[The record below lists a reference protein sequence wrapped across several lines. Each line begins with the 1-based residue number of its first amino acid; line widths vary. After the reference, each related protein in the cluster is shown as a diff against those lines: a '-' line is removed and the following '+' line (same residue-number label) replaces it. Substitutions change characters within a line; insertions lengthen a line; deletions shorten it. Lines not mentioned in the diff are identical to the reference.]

1 MSDISVINI
10 LFFIFKY
17 FEILPG
23 TRYFENFAYCRHCDV
38 GRRGTCDVHTRVLAP
53 LARHVVSINYQ

>member
-10 LFFIFKY
+10 YYFFKY

-23 TRYFENFAYCRHCDV
+23 TLKILPRHCDV
-38 GRRGTCDVHTRVLAP
+38 GRRGTCDVHTRVLVLAP